1 MNDGF
6 KIIDGIKY
14 FPIMGNKKDGHIK
27 TYIPYWLVVIAHKKY
42 IDRYNQSIER
52 LAERGGFSRFELLQL
67 LKEALNE

>member
-1 MNDGF
+1 MSNGF

-14 FPIMGNKKDGHIK
+14 FPIACNKTNGNIK

-42 IDRYNQSIER
+42 IDRHNQSIER
-52 LAERGGFSRFELLQL
+52 LAERGGFSRFELLEL